1 MTGSCKSLRKMA
13 VMAALAGSVLLIP
26 SEQVLADEAFRIP
39 REHVQFL
46 TGDSWRDGQKTMR
59 LYGIQSCLRGKVY
72 SDHLGRKQDCGVVS
86 AAVLA
91 AIVHDTNPVC
101 RPVASVLDRSEDTK
115 STVIV
120 VCTLRLGDRELD
132 LGSLLITQGFAF
144 AALANGGKPVYMP
157 YRIQEMIA
165 RQAKMGLWAFD
176 EVPLPSKDL
185 LAQ

>member
-1 MTGSCKSLRKMA
+1 MTGRCTRSSKNV

-26 SEQVLADEAFRIP
+26 SAQVLADEIFRIP

-46 TGDSWRDGQKTMR
+46 TGDSWLDGQKTMR
-59 LYGIQSCLRGKVY
+59 LYGVQYCLRGKVY
-72 SDHLGRKQDCGVVS
+72 SDHLGSKQDCGVVS

-91 AIVHDTNPVC
+91 AIVHDTNPIC
-101 RPVASVLDRSEDTK
+101 RPVATVLDRPEDTK

-176 EVPLPSKDL
+176 EVPLPSKNL